1 MIRNVV
7 MGRLHPDA
15 DRGQLEAGLAGLR
28 ALCIDG
34 QIDGLVSLDCGADA
48 GLREGNWDYA
58 VTADLVDEQAYR
70 RYDEDE
76 EHNRIRRELLG
87 PVSEQIVRVQF
98 VTG

>member
-7 MGRLHPDA
+7 LGRLRPDA
-15 DRGQLEAGLAGLR
+15 DPAQLEAGLSALR
-28 ALCIDG
+28 AMLIDG
-34 QIDGLVSLDCGADA
+34 MVALDCGRDL
-48 GLREGNWDYA
+48 GLRDGNFDYA
-58 VTADLVDEQAYR
+58 VTADLVDEAAYR

-98 VTG
+98 AVD